1 MRQSRHALDEQ
12 ADVTAGAG
20 RRVGQERRR
29 SGLDPASGDILDLQA
44 SAGNGAIAKL
54 LAGGPGATAGTKG
67 APLRLQRAVTSPPV
81 VQREAGPPLLRVGS
95 VGSEVVDL
103 QAALNS
109 AGVARP
115 PLVTDGQFGGGT
127 RSAVVALQRGAGI
140 APDGIVGPDTRA
152 ALAMHGGQGHG
163 SAEEAELGRHISAA
177 VHGQVGAA
185 GTAAGA
191 AGTAAGTP
199 KGVSGELTTG
209 PVSGSG
215 SYDAGT
221 GEASGA
227 VSTRNG
233 SASGSYNTDTGSG
246 SGSVSTGSTTASGS
260 YDAGTGEASGA
271 VSTRNG
277 SASGSY
283 NTDTGSG
290 SGSVST
296 GSTTAS
302 GGWDAGSHTAS
313 GQVTTASGTSASGTY
328 NADSGTGAGSVH
340 TSYGDAGVS
349 VDDTTVHA
357 SVSVPGVGD
366 VTVNV
371 DRPDWL

>member
-152 ALAMHGGQGHG
+152 ALTIHGGQGHG
-163 SAEEAELGRHISAA
+163 SAEEAELGQRISAA
-177 VHGQVGAA
+177 IEGQVGAA

-191 AGTAAGTP
+191 P

-209 PVSGSG
+209 LVSGSG
-215 SYDAGT
+215 RRPLDPYVTRPRRRTSAGT
-221 GEASGA
+221 RTTDNVPARAAGR
-227 VSTRNG
+227 TR
-233 SASGSYNTDTGSG
+233 A
-246 SGSVSTGSTTASGS
+246 
-260 YDAGTGEASGA
+260 AGPLSL
-271 VSTRNG
+271 S
-277 SASGSY
+277 
-283 NTDTGSG
+283 
-290 SGSVST
+290 
-296 GSTTAS
+296 
-302 GGWDAGSHTAS
+302 
-313 GQVTTASGTSASGTY
+313 
-328 NADSGTGAGSVH
+328 
-340 TSYGDAGVS
+340 
-349 VDDTTVHA
+349 
-357 SVSVPGVGD
+357 P
-366 VTVNV
+366 
-371 DRPDWL
+371 

>member
-44 SAGNGAIAKL
+44 SAGNGAITKL

-163 SAEEAELGRHISAA
+163 SAEETELGQRISAA
-177 VHGQVGAA
+177 VQGQVGAA

-209 PVSGSG
+209 PLSG
-215 SYDAGT
+215 
-221 GEASGA
+221 
-227 VSTRNG
+227 
-233 SASGSYNTDTGSG
+233 
-246 SGSVSTGSTTASGS
+246 SGS

>member
-54 LAGGPGATAGTKG
+54 LAGGPGATAGTNG

-163 SAEEAELGRHISAA
+163 SAEETELGQRISAA
-177 VHGQVGAA
+177 VEGRAGAAGTAVGAA

-209 PVSGSG
+209 PVSG
-215 SYDAGT
+215 
-221 GEASGA
+221 
-227 VSTRNG
+227 
-233 SASGSYNTDTGSG
+233 
-246 SGSVSTGSTTASGS
+246 SGS

>member
-1 MRQSRHALDEQ
+1 MRQSRRVPDEREN
-12 ADVTAGAG
+12 VTSGAG
-20 RRVGQERRR
+20 RRATPGRRPSR
-29 SGLDPASGDILDLQA
+29 LDPASGDILDLQA
-44 SAGNGAIAKL
+44 SAGNRAIARL
-54 LAGGPGATAGTKG
+54 LAGGPGGPAGSIG
-67 APLRLQRAVTSPPV
+67 APVRVQRAVTSPPV

-115 PLVTDGQFGGGT
+115 PLTTDGQFGGAT
-127 RSAVVALQRGAGI
+127 RSAVVALQQGAGI

-163 SAEEAELGRHISAA
+163 SAEEAELGQRILTA
-177 VHGQVGAA
+177 VEGQVGAA

-191 AGTAAGTP
+191 P
-199 KGVSGELTTG
+199 NGVSGELTTG
-209 PVSGSG
+209 LVSGSG

-221 GEASGA
+221 GQASGA
-227 VSTRNG
+227 VATRGG

-246 SGSVSTGSTTASGS
+246 SGSVSAGST
-260 YDAGTGEASGA
+260 
-271 VSTRNG
+271 
-277 SASGSY
+277 SASGS
-283 NTDTGSG
+283 
-290 SGSVST
+290 
-296 GSTTAS
+296 
-302 GGWDAGSHTAS
+302 WDAGSHTAT

-349 VDDTTVHA
+349 VDGTTVHA

-366 VTVNV
+366 VTVDV